1 MTPRVSRAFALMV
14 LIVGFAG
21 QASSALAQDA
31 TPATTGDGST
41 AAAGDS
47 APSPS
52 TATAGDESSPA
63 GATPAMSVAPSPSGP
78 VLAEDL
84 QTADEAYNLKVR
96 QLESRINE
104 LKEQIF
110 RSKAKL
116 TLLTEQVTGGLG
128 SGGGAVVILRDDMGS
143 AFLLKEV
150 ACFLDGAPLWT
161 AYNEGGVK
169 LRGTNPGEQVLYDGS
184 LVEGSHTLSV
194 QLVYTGN
201 GSGVFSYLAGY
212 TFRLK
217 NSHTFEVEPGKV
229 VKLVAVGFDKGGI
242 TTELTDRPALR
253 FDTETKEEPRAK
265 APGT

>member
-1 MTPRVSRAFALMV
+1 
-14 LIVGFAG
+14 
-21 QASSALAQDA
+21 
-31 TPATTGDGST
+31 
-41 AAAGDS
+41 
-47 APSPS
+47 
-52 TATAGDESSPA
+52 
-63 GATPAMSVAPSPSGP
+63 
-78 VLAEDL
+78 
-84 QTADEAYNLKVR
+84 ADETYNLKVR

-128 SGGGAVVILRDDMGS
+128 SGGGAVIILRDDMGS
-143 AFLLKEV
+143 AFLLREV

-161 AYNEGGVK
+161 AYNEQGVQ
-169 LRGTNPGEQVLYDGS
+169 LRGSNAGEQVLYDGS

-265 APGT
+265 ASGP